1 MTVITPY
8 NYVDGNVLDP
18 DGHNDNVYSRQAGR
32 GIQSEANGG
41 LNSFK
46 ADFAVKKE
54 HVWPEEAVRIRQ
66 DSALETIDI
75 FSDAHADSGTAKYRV
90 VAGCAVKVYVPYA
103 ATLALW
109 EWSVFISQARFFVHL
124 QDQVFSPKDDGS
136 VAVAA
141 VTSEPNIII
150 RARLTDSAGTVTNL
164 PHSKRLLAQTIGFD
178 DKSPSGSLPDS
189 YEDRAA
195 LHFGM
200 HHLQESVAAG
210 WHELSLTAHQEFV
223 THEVD
228 DDSRELFQAELARSR
243 GQTTVNRDHVFY
255 QRASFGIRNAR
266 VLTLL

>member
-1 MTVITPY
+1 M
-8 NYVDGNVLDP
+8 
-18 DGHNDNVYSRQAGR
+18 
-32 GIQSEANGG
+32 
-41 LNSFK
+41 
-46 ADFAVKKE
+46 
-54 HVWPEEAVRIRQ
+54 
-66 DSALETIDI
+66 
-75 FSDAHADSGTAKYRV
+75 FSS
-90 VAGCAVKVYVPYA
+90 
-103 ATLALW
+103 
-109 EWSVFISQARFFVHL
+109 
-124 QDQVFSPKDDGS
+124 KDDGS

-141 VTSEPNIII
+141 KTAEPNIII